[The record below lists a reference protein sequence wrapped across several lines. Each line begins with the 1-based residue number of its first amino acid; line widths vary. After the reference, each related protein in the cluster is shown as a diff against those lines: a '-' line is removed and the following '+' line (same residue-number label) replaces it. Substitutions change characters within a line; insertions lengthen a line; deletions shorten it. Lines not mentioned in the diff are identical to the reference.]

1 MQQVVTLINS
11 AKPSVWTFLSPL
23 VLLRAIVAQR
33 YLVMQLAWREVK
45 ARYHGTS
52 LGIVWSFL
60 TPLLLLAVYTFVF
73 SVVLKARWGVG
84 GVDNHYTFALT
95 LFAGLIAFTVFG
107 DVVGRAP
114 YLVLNSPNYVKK
126 VVFPLEILPVV
137 TITAVLLQ
145 ALMSFAILFV
155 AKLALQGSVTPW
167 LALFPL
173 TLLPAALLAL
183 GFGWFLASLGVFL
196 RDIGPVVALALQV
209 LMFVTPI
216 FYPITVVPE
225 RLRPILYFNPL
236 TVSVECFR
244 QVVLWDR
251 APDWGLLGAATLLG
265 LLCCQLGFAFFMR
278 TKKAFADVI

>member
-1 MQQVVTLINS
+1 MQQAVTVINS
-11 AKPSVWTFLSPL
+11 TRPGVWTFLSPL
-23 VLLRAIVAQR
+23 LLLRAIAAPR
-33 YLVMQLAWREVK
+33 YLIAQLAWREVR

-52 LGIVWSFL
+52 LGILWSFL

-73 SVVLKARWGVG
+73 SVVLKARWGIG
-84 GVDNHYTFALT
+84 GAENHFTFALT
-95 LFAGLIAFTVFG
+95 LFAGLIAFTIFS

-114 YLVLNSPNYVKK
+114 SMVLNNPNYVKK

-137 TITAVLLQ
+137 TITAVLVQ
-145 ALMSFAILFV
+145 ALMSFAILLI
-155 AKLALQGSVTPW
+155 AKLVLQGSVTPW

-173 TLLPAALLAL
+173 TLLPSALLAL

-196 RDIGPVVALALQV
+196 RDIGPVVALGLQV
-209 LMFVTPI
+209 LIFMTPI

-225 RLRPILYFNPL
+225 RLRPLLFFNPL
-236 TVSVECFR
+236 TASVECFR